1 MQVRCECGKKYKVA
15 SRHLGKSFDCVRCGK
30 KVRTASELDVDAS
43 QTPANSPANS
53 PAESPWPDVD
63 PFDQP
68 LPQPMQTSIPGM
80 ASAAPSR
87 KQAKWSLRGIAI
99 AVGGTLLITGI
110 VAAGIAYKVMPPNS
124 TEVAHLN
131 DAGKPLYRQHF

>member
-30 KVRTASELDVDAS
+30 KVRSASELDVDAS
-43 QTPANSPANS
+43 QTPAGS

-68 LPQPMQTSIPGM
+68 LPQPIPGM

-124 TEVAHLN
+124 TEVTHLN